1 MSVCAMSGGKAN
13 TMSVCNGGVKP
24 HLAKRG
30 ANFSARLLE
39 RGVYFSARPLD
50 VRAVLLLV
58 FAVLCDSCGTGSNPM
73 APIRWLRH
81 RLEPN
86 GPDGRA
92 QAWATRRLL
101 CVDKAWSLALRGG
114 GVRTLRSA
122 KGPAAEASAKETG
135 HDESSSTVATG
146 CISPFSA
153 ALRRAKSM
161 GSASGPNRGHRGLVL
176 SVDEA
181 AASCNTTLRMLQQ
194 HARLSVLGADA
205 YVPVLCWRV

>member
-1 MSVCAMSGGKAN
+1 MRVCQAGA
-13 TMSVCNGGVKP
+13 TL
-24 HLAKRG
+24 LAERG

-39 RGVYFSARPLD
+39 RGTHFSARPLGA
-50 VRAVLLLV
+50 RAVLLLV
-58 FAVLCDSCGTGSNPM
+58 FAVFCDGCGTGSNSM
-73 APIRWLRH
+73 APMRWLRH

-92 QAWATRRLL
+92 QAWATRRLP

-114 GVRTLRSA
+114 GARTLRSA
-122 KGPAAEASAKETG
+122 QGPAAEASAKDMG
-135 HDESSSTVATG
+135 HGQSSSTVTTG

-153 ALRRAKSM
+153 ALRRAKSV
-161 GSASGPNRGHRGLVL
+161 GSASGPDRGPRSLVS

-194 HARLSVLGADA
+194 HARLSSLGADA

>member
-1 MSVCAMSGGKAN
+1 MSGGKAN

-39 RGVYFSARPLD
+39 RGVYFSARPLGA
-50 VRAVLLLV
+50 RTVLLLV
-58 FAVLCDSCGTGSNPM
+58 FAVFCDGCGTGSNPM
-73 APIRWLRH
+73 VPMRCLGQ
-81 RLEPN
+81 RLEPD

-92 QAWATRRLL
+92 QAWATRRLP
-101 CVDKAWSLALRGG
+101 CVDNAGSLALRGG
-114 GVRTLRSA
+114 GGRTLQSA

-135 HDESSSTVATG
+135 HGQGSSTVATG

-153 ALRRAKSM
+153 ALRRAKSV
-161 GSASGPNRGHRGLVL
+161 GSASGPDCGHRGLV
-176 SVDEA
+176 SSMDEA

-194 HARLSVLGADA
+194 HARLSALGADA